1 MTVQPAPHANAVEEP
16 EWLVEWLTRS
26 LRQEAAL
33 ARFDTLAGLSL
44 EDLGGEWRGVT
55 LPTGHP
61 LDGLLERLG
70 WFGKRCESEGKVHPL
85 LFRSPTGAI
94 VSLDP
99 APLPLGVAIRWPGL
113 AGSRVARR
121 AFSGLIPILR
131 TEKPTARLRRLPF
144 RGVASAAMVYDLKP
158 ITDHFRRIDAG
169 RIIGL
174 MEARDMVP
182 YFFLL
187 YREPPTK

>member
-1 MTVQPAPHANAVEEP
+1 MTDQPAPHANAVEEP
-16 EWLVEWLTRS
+16 EWLVEWRTRS
-26 LRQEAAL
+26 FRQEAAL
-33 ARFDTLAGLSL
+33 ARFDTLAGLPL
-44 EDLGGEWRGVT
+44 EDLEGEWRGVT

-70 WFGKRCESEGKVHPL
+70 WYGKRCESKDKVHPL

-94 VSLDP
+94 VSLNP
-99 APLPLGVAIRWPGL
+99 APLPLRTALRWPGL
-113 AGSRVARR
+113 ARSLVARR
-121 AFSGLIPILR
+121 AFSSLIPILK
-131 TEKPTARLRRLPF
+131 TGEPMARLCQIPF
-144 RGVASAAMVYDLKP
+144 RSVASAAIVYNCKP

-174 MEARDMVP
+174 MEAPDMAP

-187 YREPPTK
+187 YRETPTK